1 MRFQVYLPWDEAVD
15 SAFFSGFLSFW
26 SYIIILNTV
35 VPISLYVRYAVS
47 LRRGLSRE
55 LRWSLGRL
63 FSSVKVK
70 SSRGNLGSSPS
81 CAVNMLSVYLRGQ
94 SRLHCSFLGTL
105 DCIRVREQAT
115 SETTS
120 LLGACSCPVL
130 ASFTASLP
138 RAQTS
143 QITHTEP
150 LPLVCS
156 TASDLRCSTKLG
168 RKIQENTFHD
178 IHLGGKITKTE
189 SVVIQTSG

>member
-1 MRFQVYLPWDEAVD
+1 MGVILAIGNAIWEHEVGMRFQVYLPWDEAVD

-63 FSSVKVK
+63 LSSVKVK

-105 DCIRVREQAT
+105 DCIRAKIMLIYIAHTYRMLTVQR
-115 SETTS
+115 SR
-120 LLGACSCPVL
+120 LGAVAQRCAKNGFP
-130 ASFTASLP
+130 SL
-138 RAQTS
+138 
-143 QITHTEP
+143 
-150 LPLVCS
+150 
-156 TASDLRCSTKLG
+156 
-168 RKIQENTFHD
+168 QE
-178 IHLGGKITKTE
+178 LQSSRG
-189 SVVIQTSG
+189 S